1 MSMGLKVYLTV
12 FHFTAALVK
21 GWVTSVKILGVK
33 MILSDSYVIGVTVNM
48 EHYCHQSV
56 AISTVLFH
64 TVIKGWEWSSTLNKH
79 HCSHSSS

>member
-1 MSMGLKVYLTV
+1 MRLLFFSLFLFIKRRVDCV
-12 FHFTAALVK
+12 EIFAVE
-21 GWVTSVKILGVK
+21 VV
-33 MILSDSYVIGVTVNM
+33 LSDSQSIGKTVNM